1 MSPLL
6 ESHKPENI
14 KILFIAEAP
23 GFNSSGKL
31 TQHFYFA
38 DNNLFRTIFT
48 AFEVVYGSFDSA
60 QDFLTFFK
68 SIGCYLDHLSLVA
81 INRSDKDERKIGRQK
96 AVPSL
101 VERLKLYK
109 PEIIIVLMKEI
120 QKHVVEA
127 VEISGIDSVCL
138 LEAVPYP
145 AGSDTNQKNC
155 IAEITSLLRNLEV
168 N

>member
-1 MSPLL
+1 MNPLL

-23 GFNSSGKL
+23 GFNGSGKL

-68 SIGCYLDHLSLVA
+68 SIGCYLDHLSVAA
-81 INRSDKDERKIGRQK
+81 INRSDKAERKIGRQK

-101 VERLKLYK
+101 VERLKSYK
-109 PEIIIVLMKEI
+109 PEMVIVLMKEI
-120 QKHVVEA
+120 QKQVVEA
-127 VEISGIDSVCL
+127 VEISGIDSVRL

-145 AGSDTNQKNC
+145 AGSDTNRKNC
-155 IAEITSLLRNLEV
+155 IAEIASLLRNLEV